1 MCRSHTAVVLRRHIR
16 YVRTFDLAAA
26 AALGAPPPAAG
37 AARADPCAGG
47 PAVLDC
53 CAGRR
58 NCWYFKKIDYT
69 LYRKAV
75 PNTLSGNPDTA
86 KRDTEDRAIITS

>member
-1 MCRSHTAVVLRRHIR
+1 MLCVALTAVVLRRHMFAPSTLR
-16 YVRTFDLAAA
+16 RR
-26 AALGAPPPAAG
+26 GAPPPAAG

-69 LYRKAV
+69 LYRNA
-75 PNTLSGNPDTA
+75 
-86 KRDTEDRAIITS
+86 